1 LDIQRYKFFFS
12 KILPDFR
19 KITVTKVNVT
29 KQNDGK
35 NCGLFSL
42 ANALVLAMR
51 ENPAKFEWLNDN
63 NQMRIHYRHCIANTE
78 ANLFDFIQRR
88 AVRNITRD
96 IDLI

>member
-1 LDIQRYKFFFS
+1 
-12 KILPDFR
+12 
-19 KITVTKVNVT
+19 
-29 KQNDGK
+29 
-35 NCGLFSL
+35 
-42 ANALVLAMR
+42 MR